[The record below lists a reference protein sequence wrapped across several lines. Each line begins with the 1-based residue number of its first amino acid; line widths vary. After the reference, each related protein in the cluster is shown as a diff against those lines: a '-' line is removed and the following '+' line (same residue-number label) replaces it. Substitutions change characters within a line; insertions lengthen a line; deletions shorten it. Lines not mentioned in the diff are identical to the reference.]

1 MDLQAAARQPGQERG
16 QEVVRVEGQPPEAVA
31 LVLAAAVAAEGAAVE
46 EAAEAAVRARAN
58 LQTVAVTLFRSF
70 SSCSRS
76 T

>member
-1 MDLQAAARQPGQERG
+1 VDLQAAARQPGQERG

-31 LVLAAAVAAEGAAVE
+31 LVLAAVAAEVAAVE
-46 EAAEAAVRARAN
+46 QAAEAAVRARAN